1 MNLKQLHQF
10 LVIAEEG
17 SFRGAADRLFI
28 AQPALSVSIRSL
40 EKSLNASLFH
50 RRPKGVVLSP
60 AGHALVESARGMLA
74 HAEQAR
80 KAVGLAAHG
89 SWGALTLGFV
99 GLATYR
105 VLPEGLPRFRA
116 LHPHIQLE
124 LREGDTL
131 TMIEQVRESRLDA
144 ALIRGPV
151 ADDPQLRQWVVESDD
166 LILAVPAAHPLSGRR
181 RVALQEAQAGHFVMY
196 SQRHAPGLRDVVI
209 AQCIRAGFIP
219 RICQEAVQVQT
230 VVSLVASGLGIALVP
245 ATARLHPNRHVRF
258 LPLTDQAARNSVSI
272 NYIAR
277 HDTAASPVGKLLEC
291 LMPASPG
298 QPGKNRQTRN

>member
-17 SFRGAADRLFI
+17 SFRRAADRLFI

-40 EKSLNASLFH
+40 EKSLNAALFH
-50 RRPKGVVLSP
+50 RKPKGVVLSP
-60 AGHALVESARGMLA
+60 AGLALVESARAMLA
-74 HAEQAR
+74 HAEQGR
-80 KAVGLAAHG
+80 KAVDLAAHG
-89 SWGALTLGFV
+89 SWGVLTLGFV

-131 TMIEQVRESRLDA
+131 TMIEHVRESRLDA

-151 ADDPQLRQWVVESDD
+151 ADDPQLRQWVVDNED
-166 LILAVPAAHPLSGRR
+166 LVLAVPATHPLSGRR
-181 RVALQEAQAGHFVMY
+181 RIALREAQAGHFVMY

-219 RICQEAVQVQT
+219 RIRQEAVQVQT

-258 LPLTDQAARNSVSI
+258 LSLTDKAAKNSVSI

-277 HDTAASPVGKLLEC
+277 HDTAESPVRRLLEC
-291 LMPASPG
+291 LLPPPGLCPPA
-298 QPGKNRQTRN
+298 

>member
-17 SFRGAADRLFI
+17 SFRRAADRLFI

-40 EKSLNASLFH
+40 EKSLNAQLFH
-50 RRPKGVVLSP
+50 RKPKGVVLSP
-60 AGHALVESARGMLA
+60 AGQALIESARSMLA
-74 HAEQAR
+74 HAEQGR

-105 VLPEGLPRFRA
+105 VLPEGLPRFRS
-116 LHPHIQLE
+116 LYPHIQLE

-131 TMIEQVRESRLDA
+131 TMIEHVRESRLDA
-144 ALIRGPV
+144 ALVRGPV
-151 ADDPQLRQWVVESDD
+151 ADDPQLRQWVVENDD
-166 LILAVPAAHPLSGRR
+166 LVLAVPATHPFSRR
-181 RVALQEAQAGHFVMY
+181 KRVALQEAAAEHFVMY

-209 AQCIRAGFIP
+209 GQCIRAGFIP

-230 VVSLVASGLGIALVP
+230 VVSLVASGLGVALVP
-245 ATARLHPNRHVRF
+245 ATARLYPNQHVRF
-258 LPLTDQAARNSVSI
+258 LPLADKAARNSVSI

-277 HDTAASPVGKLLEC
+277 HDTMASPVGRLLEC
-291 LMPASPG
+291 LLPLMPTPG
-298 QPGKNRQTRN
+298 QGDFSAA